1 MMAFDRTPSP
11 DARALDPATL
21 QALRATLARSVAQG
35 NHADELRDLLC
46 RAAAEARDKDI
57 RAEQLLIVLKD
68 IWYSLPEVVS
78 APSTEVG
85 HALLQDLVSR
95 CIHEYYAI

>member
-11 DARALDPATL
+11 TATLDPRTVAE
-21 QALRATLARSVAQG
+21 LRAILGRSVIER
-35 NHADELRDLLC
+35 NHTDGLRDLLC
-46 RAAAEARDKDI
+46 RATEEAREKGI
-57 RAEQLLIVLKD
+57 RAEQLLIILKE

-78 APSTEVG
+78 ATSADVET
-85 HALLQDLVSR
+85 ALLQDLVSR